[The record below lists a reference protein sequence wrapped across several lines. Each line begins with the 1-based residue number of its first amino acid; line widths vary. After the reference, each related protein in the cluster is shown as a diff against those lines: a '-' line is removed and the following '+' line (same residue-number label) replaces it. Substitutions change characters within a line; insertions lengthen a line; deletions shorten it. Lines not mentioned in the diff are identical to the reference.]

1 MCASYFITISRKMRS
16 RRIFLAYIHFFL
28 YLCSEIC
35 PYGYRNNMSSNLQ
48 MKILAKETAIYGV
61 SSIVGKF
68 LNWLLVPLYTYVLQ
82 QQSDYG
88 IVTNLYAWTA
98 LLLVILT
105 YGMET
110 GFFRFANKTE
120 ENPKTVYSTSL
131 IALFTTSLLFAVA
144 CVIWQ
149 VPIATALGYP
159 THSEFIALLGIVV
172 AMDAFASIP
181 FAYLRY
187 KKRPLQFAALK
198 LLFVFLNIALNL
210 FFLVLCP
217 KIQDWTIISSWYNPN
232 YGVGYVFVAN
242 ILATGIQTLCLL
254 PAIIE
259 GFQAVPSGSKWFS
272 WHLLKQMLRYSLP
285 LLVLG
290 VCGIMNQTLDRI
302 LFPFFY
308 DGADAQAQLGIYGAC
323 FKVAMVMMM
332 FTQAFR
338 YAYEPFV
345 FAKHKDRK
353 SVAAYADA
361 MKYYIIFS
369 YMILLGMIFYLDL
382 LKFIIAPSYW
392 EGLKIVPVV
401 LWTYIFQGVYFNLS
415 FWYKLTDK
423 TQWGAY
429 FSLIGVVITFALQA
443 IFVPLI
449 GYMASAASS
458 TICFFVLMALSYFVG
473 RKHLEIPYDLRR
485 IGIYTGI
492 VVAIVAEYYALAHF
506 LPINEWMKMGIGTI
520 LLIIYCVIFYR
531 LDGRALIKKK

>member
-1 MCASYFITISRKMRS
+1 
-16 RRIFLAYIHFFL
+16 
-28 YLCSEIC
+28 
-35 PYGYRNNMSSNLQ
+35 

-68 LNWLLVPLYTYVLQ
+68 LNWMLVPLYTYVLQ

-110 GFFRFANKTE
+110 GFFRFINKE
-120 ENPKTVYSTSL
+120 GENPRTVYTTSL
-131 IALFTTSLLFAVA
+131 ITLFTTSLLFALA
-144 CVIWQ
+144 CVLWQ
-149 VPIATALGYP
+149 TPIATLIGYP
-159 THSEFIALLGIVV
+159 SHSEFIAILGVTV
-172 AMDAFASIP
+172 AIDAFASIP

-217 KIQDWTIISSWYNPN
+217 KIQDWAIISSWYNPN

-242 ILATGIQTLCLL
+242 ILATAIQTVCLL
-254 PAIIE
+254 PAVGE
-259 GFQAVPSGSKWFS
+259 GFRSLGVQKFRSSGVFS
-272 WHLLKQMLRYSLP
+272 WGLLKQMLRYSLP

-308 DGADAQAQLGIYGAC
+308 EGADAQAQLGIYGAC

-345 FAKHKDRK
+345 FAKHKDRE

-392 EGLKIVPVV
+392 EGLKVVPVV

-429 FSLIGVVITFALQA
+429 FSILGVVITFALQA
-443 IFVPLI
+443 IFVPRI

-458 TICFFVLMALSYFVG
+458 TVCYMVIMLLSYFVG
-473 RKHLEIPYDLRR
+473 RKQLEIPYDLRR
-485 IGIYTGI
+485 IGIYTLL
-492 VVAIVAEYYALAHF
+492 VVTLLAGYYGLAYF
-506 LPINEWMKMGIGTI
+506 LPINEWIKMGIGTI
-520 LLIIYCVIFYR
+520 LLIIYCVLFYR
-531 LDGRALIKKK
+531 LDGRTLIKKK

>member
-1 MCASYFITISRKMRS
+1 
-16 RRIFLAYIHFFL
+16 
-28 YLCSEIC
+28 
-35 PYGYRNNMSSNLQ
+35 MSSNLQ

-68 LNWLLVPLYTYVLQ
+68 LNWMLVPLYTYVLQ

-110 GFFRFANKTE
+110 GFFRFANKE
-120 ENPKTVYSTSL
+120 GENPQTVYSTSL
-131 IALFTTSLLFAVA
+131 IALFTTSLLFAVV

-149 VPIATALGYP
+149 VPIANTLGYP
-159 THSEFIALLGIVV
+159 SHSEFIALLGIVV

-187 KKRPLQFAALK
+187 RKRPLQFVALK

-217 KIQDWTIISSWYNPN
+217 KIQDWGVISSWYDPN

-254 PAIIE
+254 PAILE
-259 GFQAVPSGSKWFS
+259 GGKHSKGLFS
-272 WHLLKQMLRYSLP
+272 WTLLKQMLKYSLP

-308 DGADAQAQLGIYGAC
+308 EGADAQTQLGIYGAC

-345 FAKHKDRK
+345 FAKHKDRE

-392 EGLKIVPVV
+392 EGLKVVPVV

-429 FSLIGVVITFALQA
+429 FSLIGVVITFGLQA
-443 IFVPLI
+443 VFVPRI

-458 TICFFVLMALSYFVG
+458 TICYLVIMLLSYIIG
-473 RKHLEIPYDLRR
+473 RRHLEIPYDLRR

-492 VVAIVAEYYALAHF
+492 VIAILAGYYGLAQL
-506 LPINEWMKMGIGTI
+506 LPMNEWTKMGIGTI
-520 LLIIYCVIFYR
+520 LLIIYCTIFYR
-531 LDGRALIKKK
+531 LDGKSLIKKK

>member
-1 MCASYFITISRKMRS
+1 
-16 RRIFLAYIHFFL
+16 
-28 YLCSEIC
+28 
-35 PYGYRNNMSSNLQ
+35 MSSNLQ

-68 LNWLLVPLYTYVLQ
+68 LNWMLVPLYTYVLQ

-110 GFFRFANKTE
+110 GFFRFANKSG
-120 ENPKTVYSTSL
+120 ENPQTVYSTSL
-131 IALFTTSLLFAVA
+131 LTIFSTSALFAIA

-149 VPIATALGYP
+149 TPIAQALGYP
-159 THSEFIALLGIVV
+159 EHSEFIAMLGIVV
-172 AMDAFASIP
+172 AMDAFSSIP

-187 KKRPLQFAALK
+187 KKHPIQFAVLK

-217 KIQDWTIISSWYNPN
+217 KIQDWGIIASWYNPN

-242 ILATGIQTLCLL
+242 IIATSIQTLCLL
-254 PAIIE
+254 PAILE
-259 GFQAVPSGSKWFS
+259 GFKNNTAEIHKRFDGQ
-272 WHLLKQMLRYSLP
+272 LLKQMLRYSLP

-290 VCGIMNQTLDRI
+290 ICGIMNQTLDRI

-308 DGADAQAQLGIYGAC
+308 NGADAQAQLGIYGAC

-345 FAKHKDRK
+345 FAKHKDRE

-392 EGLKIVPVV
+392 EGLKIVPIV
-401 LWTYIFQGVYFNLS
+401 LWTYIFQGIYFNLS

-429 FSLIGVVITFALQA
+429 FSIIGVVITFALQA
-443 IFVPLI
+443 IFVPRI
-449 GYMASAASS
+449 GYIASAASS
-458 TICFFVLMALSYFVG
+458 TICFLVLMLLSYFVG

-485 IGIYTGI
+485 IGIYTLI
-492 VVAIVAEYYALAHF
+492 VIVILAGYYTLAQF
-506 LPINEWMKMGIGTI
+506 LPLNEWTKMGIGTI
-520 LLIIYCVIFYR
+520 LLIIYCALFYR
-531 LDGRALIKKK
+531 LDGKTLLKKK

>member
-1 MCASYFITISRKMRS
+1 
-16 RRIFLAYIHFFL
+16 
-28 YLCSEIC
+28 
-35 PYGYRNNMSSNLQ
+35 MSSNLQ

-68 LNWLLVPLYTYVLQ
+68 LNWMLVPLYTYVLQ

-131 IALFTTSLLFAVA
+131 ITLFTTSLLFAVA
-144 CVIWQ
+144 GTIWRT
-149 VPIATALGYP
+149 PIANALGYP

-217 KIQDWTIISSWYNPN
+217 KIQDWGFISSWYNPD

-254 PAIIE
+254 PAILE
-259 GFQAVPSGSKWFS
+259 GFRADYGLPTPDSRRLFSGD
-272 WHLLKQMLRYSLP
+272 LLKRMLRYSLP

-308 DGADAQAQLGIYGAC
+308 NGADAQAQLGIYGAC

-345 FAKHKDRK
+345 FAKHKDRE

-392 EGLKIVPVV
+392 EGLKVVPVV

-429 FSLIGVVITFALQA
+429 FSIIGVVITFALQA
-443 IFVPLI
+443 IFVPRI

-458 TICFFVLMALSYFVG
+458 TVCYFVIMLLSYFVG

-485 IGIYTGI
+485 IGIYTLL
-492 VVAIVAEYYALAHF
+492 VVALLAGYYALAHL
-506 LPINEWMKMGIGTI
+506 LPINEWIKMGIGTI

-531 LDGRALIKKK
+531 LDGKTLIKKK

>member
-1 MCASYFITISRKMRS
+1 
-16 RRIFLAYIHFFL
+16 
-28 YLCSEIC
+28 
-35 PYGYRNNMSSNLQ
+35 MSSNLQ

-68 LNWLLVPLYTYVLQ
+68 LNWMLVPLYTYVLQ

-110 GFFRFANKTE
+110 GFFRFANKE
-120 ENPKTVYSTSL
+120 GENAQTVYSTSL

-144 CVIWQ
+144 CVVCQ
-149 VPIATALGYP
+149 VPIANALGYP
-159 THSEFIALLGIVV
+159 AHSEFIALLGIVV

-198 LLFVFLNIALNL
+198 LLFVFLNIVLNL

-217 KIQDWTIISSWYNPN
+217 KIQDWGIISAWYNAD

-254 PAIIE
+254 PAVGE
-259 GFQAVPSGSKWFS
+259 GFRSLGVQEFRSSGVFS
-272 WHLLKQMLRYSLP
+272 WGLLKQMLRYSLP

-345 FAKHKDRK
+345 FAKHKDRE
-353 SVAAYADA
+353 SVEAYADA

-369 YMILLGMIFYLDL
+369 YMILLGMIFYLNL

-392 EGLKIVPVV
+392 EGLKIVPIV

-429 FSLIGVVITFALQA
+429 FSLIGVVITFGLQA
-443 IFVPLI
+443 VFVPHI
-449 GYMASAASS
+449 GYVASAASS
-458 TICFFVLMALSYFVG
+458 TICYLVIMLLSYFIG

-485 IGIYTGI
+485 IGIYTLL
-492 VVAIVAEYYALAHF
+492 VVTLLAVYYGLAQL
-506 LPINEWMKMGIGTI
+506 LPMNEWAQMGVGSV
-520 LLIIYCVIFYR
+520 LFVIYCVLFYR
-531 LDGRALIKKK
+531 LDGRTLIKKK

>member
-1 MCASYFITISRKMRS
+1 MQHR
-16 RRIFLAYIHFFL
+16 
-28 YLCSEIC
+28 
-35 PYGYRNNMSSNLQ
+35 SSNSNNTDPTLNLPPSKGDRGGLKPSPSEGGARGS
-48 MKILAKETAIYGV
+48 MKSLAKDTVIYGL
-61 SSIVGKF
+61 SSIIGKF
-68 LNWLLVPLYTYVLQ
+68 LNWLLVPLYTYVLAQ
-82 QQSDYG
+82 QADYG

-110 GFFRFANKTE
+110 GFFRFANKEE
-120 ENPKTVYSTSL
+120 ENPTTVYTTAMISL
-131 IALFTTSLLFAVA
+131 FSTSLLFAVLCCIFRQPLA
-144 CVIWQ
+144 NV
-149 VPIATALGYP
+149 LGYP
-159 THSEFIALLGIVV
+159 SHSEFIALLSVVV

-187 KKRPLQFAALK
+187 KKRPIRFAALK
-198 LLFVFLNIALNL
+198 LLFVFLNILLNL

-217 KIQDWTIISSWYNPN
+217 KIQDWSIISAWYNPD

-242 ILATGIQTLCLL
+242 IIATAIQTLCLL

-259 GFQAVPSGSKWFS
+259 PRKSQAPVFS
-272 WHLLKQMLRYSLP
+272 WSLLKRMLRYSLP

-308 DGADAQAQLGIYGAC
+308 TGADAQTQLGIYGAC

-353 SVAAYADA
+353 SVEAYADA
-361 MKYYIIFS
+361 MKYYILFS
-369 YMILLGMIFYLDL
+369 YLILLGMVFYLDL

-401 LWTYIFQGVYFNLS
+401 LWTYIFQGIYFNLS

-423 TQWGAY
+423 TQWGAW
-429 FSLIGVVITFALQA
+429 FSLIGVVITFTLQA
-443 IFVPLI
+443 IFVPKI

-458 TICFFVLMALSYFVG
+458 TVCYFVIMLLSYFVG
-473 RKHLEIPYDLRR
+473 RKYLTIPYDLKR
-485 IGIYTGI
+485 IGAYTLVTVGLLAIYYGAYDLGMW
-492 VVAIVAEYYALAHF
+492 VR
-506 LPINEWMKMGIGTI
+506 MGIGTV
-520 LLIIYCVIFYR
+520 LFIIYCVI
-531 LDGRALIKKK
+531 LIKFDFNVFRNRRNHGSSR

>member
-1 MCASYFITISRKMRS
+1 
-16 RRIFLAYIHFFL
+16 
-28 YLCSEIC
+28 
-35 PYGYRNNMSSNLQ
+35 MSSNLQ

-110 GFFRFANKTE
+110 GFFRFANKAE

-144 CVIWQ
+144 CVVWRM
-149 VPIATALGYP
+149 PIANALGYP

-198 LLFVFLNIALNL
+198 LLFVFLNIILNL

-217 KIQDWTIISSWYNPN
+217 KIQDWAIISSWYNPD

-254 PAIIE
+254 PAIVE
-259 GFQAVPSGSKWFS
+259 GFKNEHGLPTSDSRRLFSGD
-272 WHLLKQMLRYSLP
+272 LLKRMLRYSLP

-345 FAKHKDRK
+345 FAKHKDRE
-353 SVAAYADA
+353 SVEAYADA

-429 FSLIGVVITFALQA
+429 FSIIGVVITFALQA
-443 IFVPLI
+443 IFVPRI

-458 TICFFVLMALSYFVG
+458 TVCYLVIMLLSYFVG

-492 VVAIVAEYYALAHF
+492 VVAILAGYYGLAQ
-506 LPINEWMKMGIGTI
+506 LLSMNEWTKMGLGTI
-520 LLIIYCVIFYR
+520 LFITYSVLFYR
-531 LDGRALIKKK
+531 LDGKTLIKKK

>member
-1 MCASYFITISRKMRS
+1 
-16 RRIFLAYIHFFL
+16 
-28 YLCSEIC
+28 
-35 PYGYRNNMSSNLQ
+35 MSSNLQ
-48 MKILAKETAIYGV
+48 MKILAKETAIYGI

-68 LNWLLVPLYTYVLQ
+68 LNWMLVPLYTYVLQ

-110 GFFRFANKTE
+110 GFFRFSNKE
-120 ENPKTVYSTSL
+120 GENPQTVYSTSL

-144 CVIWQ
+144 CVLWKN
-149 VPIATALGYP
+149 PIALALGYP
-159 THSEFIALLGIVV
+159 SHSEFITLLGIVV

-198 LLFVFLNIALNL
+198 LLFVFLNIVLNL

-217 KIQDWTIISSWYNPN
+217 KIQNWAIISSWYDPN

-242 ILATGIQTLCLL
+242 ILATAIQTICLI
-254 PAIIE
+254 PAILE
-259 GFQAVPSGSKWFS
+259 GFKGIKIRGLQGVFS
-272 WHLLKQMLRYSLP
+272 WNLLGQMLRYSLP

-308 DGADAQAQLGIYGAC
+308 TGADAQTQLGIYGAC

-345 FAKHKDRK
+345 FAKHKDRE
-353 SVAAYADA
+353 SVEAYADA

-392 EGLKIVPVV
+392 EGLKIVPIV

-429 FSLIGVVITFALQA
+429 FSLIGVIITFGLQA
-443 IFVPLI
+443 IFVPRI
-449 GYMASAASS
+449 GYVASAASS
-458 TICFFVLMALSYFVG
+458 TVCFFILMLFSYFVG
-473 RKHLEIPYDLRR
+473 CKHLSIPYDLRR
-485 IGIYTGI
+485 IGIYTG
-492 VVAIVAEYYALAHF
+492 VVVSILAGYYGLAQ
-506 LPINEWMKMGIGTI
+506 LLSMNAWAKMGIGSV
-520 LLIIYCVIFYR
+520 LFIIYCVLFYH
-531 LDGRALIKKK
+531 LDGKTLIKKK

>member
-1 MCASYFITISRKMRS
+1 
-16 RRIFLAYIHFFL
+16 
-28 YLCSEIC
+28 
-35 PYGYRNNMSSNLQ
+35 MSSNLQ

-110 GFFRFANKTE
+110 GFFRFANKAE

-144 CVIWQ
+144 CVVWRM
-149 VPIATALGYP
+149 PIANALGYP

-187 KKRPLQFAALK
+187 KKRPLRFAALK

-217 KIQDWTIISSWYNPN
+217 KIQDWAIISSWYNPD

-254 PAIIE
+254 PAIVE
-259 GFQAVPSGSKWFS
+259 GFKNEHGLPTSDSRRLFSGD
-272 WHLLKQMLRYSLP
+272 LLKRMLRYSLP

-345 FAKHKDRK
+345 FAKHKDRE
-353 SVAAYADA
+353 SVEAYADA

-429 FSLIGVVITFALQA
+429 FSIIGVVITFALQA
-443 IFVPLI
+443 IFVPRI

-458 TICFFVLMALSYFVG
+458 TVCYLVIMLLSYLIG

-485 IGIYTGI
+485 IGIYTLL
-492 VVAIVAEYYALAHF
+492 VVTLLAGYYALAHF
-506 LPINEWMKMGIGTI
+506 LPINQWIKMGIGTI
-520 LLIIYCVIFYR
+520 LLIIYCVSFYR
-531 LDGRALIKKK
+531 LDGCTLIKKK

>member
-1 MCASYFITISRKMRS
+1 
-16 RRIFLAYIHFFL
+16 
-28 YLCSEIC
+28 
-35 PYGYRNNMSSNLQ
+35 

-68 LNWLLVPLYTYVLQ
+68 LNWMLVPLYTYVLQ

-110 GFFRFANKTE
+110 GFFRFINKE
-120 ENPKTVYSTSL
+120 GENPRTVYTTSL
-131 IALFTTSLLFAVA
+131 ITLFTTSLLFALA
-144 CVIWQ
+144 CVLWQ
-149 VPIATALGYP
+149 TPIATLIGYP
-159 THSEFIALLGIVV
+159 SHSEFIAILGVTV
-172 AMDAFASIP
+172 AIDAFASIP

-217 KIQDWTIISSWYNPN
+217 KIQDWSIISSWYDPN

-242 ILATGIQTLCLL
+242 ILATGIQTLFLI
-254 PAIIE
+254 PAVAE
-259 GFQAVPSGSKWFS
+259 GFKRSETRAHIFS
-272 WHLLKQMLRYSLP
+272 WDLLGQLLKYSLP

-302 LFPFFY
+302 LFPFLY
-308 DGADAQAQLGIYGAC
+308 PGEDAQTQLGIYGAC

-345 FAKHKDRK
+345 FAKHKDRE

-369 YMILLGMIFYLDL
+369 YMILLGMIVYLDL
-382 LKFIIAPSYW
+382 LKFIVAPSYW
-392 EGLKIVPVV
+392 EGLRIVPIV

-429 FSLIGVVITFALQA
+429 FSLLGVAITFGLQVV
-443 IFVPLI
+443 FVPRI
-449 GYMASAASS
+449 GYMASALSS
-458 TICFFVLMALSYFVG
+458 TVCYLVIMLLSYLVG
-473 RKHLEIPYDLRR
+473 RRHLTIPYDLRR
-485 IGIYTGI
+485 IGIYTLL
-492 VVAIVAEYYALAHF
+492 VVTLLAGYYALAYF
-506 LPINEWMKMGIGTI
+506 LPINEWIKMGIGTI
-520 LLIIYCVIFYR
+520 LLIIYCVLFYR
-531 LDGRALIKKK
+531 LDGRTLIKKK

>member
-1 MCASYFITISRKMRS
+1 
-16 RRIFLAYIHFFL
+16 
-28 YLCSEIC
+28 
-35 PYGYRNNMSSNLQ
+35 MSSNLQ
-48 MKILAKETAIYGV
+48 MKILAKETAIYGI

-68 LNWLLVPLYTYVLQ
+68 LNWMLVPLYTYVLQ

-110 GFFRFANKTE
+110 GFFRFSNKE
-120 ENPKTVYSTSL
+120 GENPQTVYSTSL
-131 IALFTTSLLFAVA
+131 IALFTTSLLFSVA
-144 CVIWQ
+144 CVLWKN
-149 VPIATALGYP
+149 PIALALGYP
-159 THSEFIALLGIVV
+159 SHSEFITLLGIVV

-198 LLFVFLNIALNL
+198 LLFVFLNIVLNL

-217 KIQDWTIISSWYNPN
+217 KIQDWAIISSWYDPN

-242 ILATGIQTLCLL
+242 ILATAIQTICLI
-254 PAIIE
+254 PAILE
-259 GFQAVPSGSKWFS
+259 GFKGIKIRGLQGVFS
-272 WHLLKQMLRYSLP
+272 WNLLGQMLRYSLP

-308 DGADAQAQLGIYGAC
+308 TGADAQTQLGIYGAC

-345 FAKHKDRK
+345 FAKHKDRE
-353 SVAAYADA
+353 SVEAYADA

-392 EGLKIVPVV
+392 EGLKIVPIV

-429 FSLIGVVITFALQA
+429 FSLIGVIITFGLQA
-443 IFVPLI
+443 IFVPRI
-449 GYMASAASS
+449 GYVASAASS
-458 TICFFVLMALSYFVG
+458 TVCFFILMLFSYFVG
-473 RKHLEIPYDLRR
+473 RKHLSIPYDLRR
-485 IGIYTGI
+485 IGIYTG
-492 VVAIVAEYYALAHF
+492 VVVSILAGYYGLAQ
-506 LPINEWMKMGIGTI
+506 LLSMNAWAKMGIGSVLFI
-520 LLIIYCVIFYR
+520 VYCVLFYH
-531 LDGRALIKKK
+531 LDGKTLIKKK

>member
-1 MCASYFITISRKMRS
+1 
-16 RRIFLAYIHFFL
+16 
-28 YLCSEIC
+28 
-35 PYGYRNNMSSNLQ
+35 MSSNLQ

-68 LNWLLVPLYTYVLQ
+68 LNWMLVPLYTYVLQ

-110 GFFRFANKTE
+110 GFFRFANKE
-120 ENPKTVYSTSL
+120 GENAQTVYSTSL

-144 CVIWQ
+144 CVVCQ
-149 VPIATALGYP
+149 VPIANALGYP
-159 THSEFIALLGIVV
+159 AHSEFIALLGIVV

-198 LLFVFLNIALNL
+198 LLFVFLNIVLNL

-217 KIQDWTIISSWYNPN
+217 KIQDWAIIGSWYDPS

-254 PAIIE
+254 PAIVE
-259 GFQAVPSGSKWFS
+259 GFRNEHGLPTPASRQLFSGK
-272 WHLLKQMLRYSLP
+272 LLKQMLLYSLP

-345 FAKHKDRK
+345 FAKHKDRE

-429 FSLIGVVITFALQA
+429 FSIIGVVITFALQA
-443 IFVPLI
+443 IFVPRI

-458 TICFFVLMALSYFVG
+458 TVCYFVIMLLSYFVG

-485 IGIYTGI
+485 IGIYTLI
-492 VVAIVAEYYALAHF
+492 VLTLLAGYYTLAHL

-531 LDGRALIKKK
+531 LDGKTLIKKK

>member
-1 MCASYFITISRKMRS
+1 MHIPIVFCTFAANYALMATK
-16 RRIFLAYIHFFL
+16 
-28 YLCSEIC
+28 EE
-35 PYGYRNNMSSNLQ
+35 MSSNLQ
-48 MKILAKETAIYGV
+48 MKILAKETAIYGL

-68 LNWLLVPLYTYVLQ
+68 LNWMLVPLYTYVLQ

-110 GFFRFANKTE
+110 GFFRFANKE
-120 ENPKTVYSTSL
+120 GESPATVYSTSL
-131 IALFTTSLLFAVA
+131 IALFSTSLLFAIA
-144 CVIWQ
+144 CVVWQ
-149 VPIATALGYP
+149 QPLAEALGYP
-159 THSEFIALLGIVV
+159 SHSEFIAMLGVVV

-187 KKRPLQFAALK
+187 KKCPLQFAALK
-198 LLFVFLNIALNL
+198 LLFVFLNIVLNL
-210 FFLVLCP
+210 FFLVICP
-217 KIQDWTIISSWYNPN
+217 KIQDWSIIDAWYDPG

-242 ILATGIQTLCLL
+242 ILATAIQTICLI
-254 PAIIE
+254 PAITE
-259 GFQAVPSGSKWFS
+259 GFRGKQNTSATPEASTQSGSKTIFS
-272 WHLLKQMLRYSLP
+272 LSLLKQMLKYSLP

-308 DGADAQAQLGIYGAC
+308 AGADAQTQLGIYGAC

-345 FAKHKDRK
+345 FAKHKDRE

-369 YMILLGMIFYLDL
+369 YMILLGMVFYLDL

-392 EGLKIVPVV
+392 EGLKIVPIV

-429 FSLIGVVITFALQA
+429 FSILGVLITFGLQA
-443 IFVPLI
+443 VFVPRI
-449 GYMASAASS
+449 GYMASALSS
-458 TICFFVLMALSYFVG
+458 TVCYLVIMLLSYLVG
-473 RKHLEIPYDLRR
+473 RRHLTIPYDLRR
-485 IGIYTGI
+485 IGIYTG
-492 VVAIVAEYYALAHF
+492 VVLLLLAGYYALAH
-506 LPINEWMKMGIGTI
+506 LLTINDWLKMGIGTI
-520 LLIIYCVIFYR
+520 LLAIYCVIFYR
-531 LDGRALIKKK
+531 LDGRTLIKR

>member
-1 MCASYFITISRKMRS
+1 
-16 RRIFLAYIHFFL
+16 
-28 YLCSEIC
+28 
-35 PYGYRNNMSSNLQ
+35 

-68 LNWLLVPLYTYVLQ
+68 LNWMLVPLYTYVLQ

-110 GFFRFANKTE
+110 GFFRFANKSG
-120 ENPKTVYSTSL
+120 ENPQTVYSTSL
-131 IALFTTSLLFAVA
+131 LTLFSTSALFAIA
-144 CVIWQ
+144 CVIWKT
-149 VPIATALGYP
+149 PIALALGYP
-159 THSEFIALLGIVV
+159 EHSEFIAMLGIVV
-172 AMDAFASIP
+172 AMDAFSSIP

-187 KKRPLQFAALK
+187 KKHPLQFAALK

-217 KIQDWTIISSWYNPN
+217 KIQDWGIIASWYNPN

-242 ILATGIQTLCLL
+242 IIATSIQTLCLL
-254 PAIIE
+254 PAILE
-259 GFQAVPSGSKWFS
+259 GFKNNTAEIHKRFDGQ
-272 WHLLKQMLRYSLP
+272 LLKQMLRYSLP

-290 VCGIMNQTLDRI
+290 ICGIMNQTLDRI

-308 DGADAQAQLGIYGAC
+308 NGADAQAQLGIYGAC

-345 FAKHKDRK
+345 FAKHKDRE

-392 EGLKIVPVV
+392 EGLKIVPIV
-401 LWTYIFQGVYFNLS
+401 LWTYIFQGIYFNLS

-429 FSLIGVVITFALQA
+429 FSIIGVVITFALQA
-443 IFVPLI
+443 IFVPRI
-449 GYMASAASS
+449 GYIASAASS
-458 TICFFVLMALSYFVG
+458 TICFLVLMLLSYFVG

-485 IGIYTGI
+485 IGIYTLI
-492 VVAIVAEYYALAHF
+492 VIVILAGYYTLAQF
-506 LPINEWMKMGIGTI
+506 LPLNEWTKMGIDTI
-520 LLIIYCVIFYR
+520 LLIIYCALFYR
-531 LDGRALIKKK
+531 LDGKTLLKKK